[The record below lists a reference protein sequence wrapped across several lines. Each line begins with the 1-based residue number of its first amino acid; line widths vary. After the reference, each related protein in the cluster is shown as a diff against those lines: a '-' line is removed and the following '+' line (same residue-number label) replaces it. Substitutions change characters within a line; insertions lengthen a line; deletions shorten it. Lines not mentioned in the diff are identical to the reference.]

1 MKNDLL
7 AYRHIGI
14 SEKDEEKML
23 QKIGVKSLDEL
34 IDKTIPANIRL
45 KEPLA
50 LPKTMTEYEFG
61 QHIAGLA
68 AKNKLYTTYI
78 GMGWYN
84 TITPAVIQRNVF
96 ENPVWYTSYTPY
108 QTEVSQGRLEALMNF
123 QTAVCDLTGMPLANC
138 SLLDEATAAAE
149 AVTMMYALRPRDMQ
163 KSGANVVFVDEAVFP
178 QTLAVMT
185 TRAIPQGI
193 ELRIGKYHEM
203 EFTPDIFAC
212 VLQYPN
218 ATGNVEDYR
227 AFVEK
232 AHAANCKV
240 AVAADI
246 LSLALLTPPG
256 EWGADIVFGTTQRL
270 GTPMFYGGQPTLPP
284 ATSTSAICRDA
295 SSAGRKTN
303 TASCATAWRC
313 KPASSTSSVKRRLPT
328 SVPHKHCL
336 PRWLASMPYITVRK
350 ASAPLQNASTALP
363 YFWKKVSTDW
373 GTSRSM
379 HNIST
384 RSALHCPTPFRHS
397 RYVPSP

>member
-1 MKNDLL
+1 
-7 AYRHIGI
+7 
-14 SEKDEEKML
+14 
-23 QKIGVKSLDEL
+23 
-34 IDKTIPANIRL
+34 
-45 KEPLA
+45 
-50 LPKTMTEYEFG
+50 
-61 QHIAGLA
+61 
-68 AKNKLYTTYI
+68 
-78 GMGWYN
+78 
-84 TITPAVIQRNVF
+84 
-96 ENPVWYTSYTPY
+96 
-108 QTEVSQGRLEALMNF
+108 MNF

-218 ATGNVEDYR
+218 AAGNVEDYR

-270 GTPMFYGGQPTLPP
+270 GTPMFYGGPSAAYF
-284 ATSTSAICRDA
+284 ATRDEYKRNMP
-295 SSAGRKTN
+295 GRIIGWSKAN

-313 KPASSTSSVKRRLPT
+313 KPASNISSVKRRLPT
-328 SVPHKHCL
+328 SVPRRHY
-336 PRWLASMPYITVRK
+336 WLQWQDSMPYIMVRK

>member
-1 MKNDLL
+1 
-7 AYRHIGI
+7 
-14 SEKDEEKML
+14 
-23 QKIGVKSLDEL
+23 
-34 IDKTIPANIRL
+34 
-45 KEPLA
+45 
-50 LPKTMTEYEFG
+50 
-61 QHIAGLA
+61 
-68 AKNKLYTTYI
+68 
-78 GMGWYN
+78 
-84 TITPAVIQRNVF
+84 
-96 ENPVWYTSYTPY
+96 
-108 QTEVSQGRLEALMNF
+108 
-123 QTAVCDLTGMPLANC
+123 MPLANC

-218 ATGNVEDYR
+218 AAGNVEDYR

-246 LSLALLTPPG
+246 LSLALPPPG

-270 GTPMFYGGQPTLPP
+270 GTPMFYGGPSAAYFAP

-295 SSAGRKTN
+295 SSAGPKTN
-303 TASCATAWRC
+303 TENCATAWRC
-313 KPASSTSSVKRRLPT
+313 KPANSTSNARRPLPT
-328 SVPHKHCL
+328 SVPHRHCW
-336 PRWLASMPYITVRK
+336 PRWQASMPYTTGRK
-350 ASAPLQNASTALP
+350 HPHHRRTHPQHRRIP
-363 YFWKKVSTDW
+363 
-373 GTSRSM
+373 GTG
-379 HNIST
+379 NQ
-384 RSALHCPTPFRHS
+384 
-397 RYVPSP
+397 

>member
-1 MKNDLL
+1 
-7 AYRHIGI
+7 
-14 SEKDEEKML
+14 
-23 QKIGVKSLDEL
+23 
-34 IDKTIPANIRL
+34 
-45 KEPLA
+45 
-50 LPKTMTEYEFG
+50 
-61 QHIAGLA
+61 
-68 AKNKLYTTYI
+68 
-78 GMGWYN
+78 
-84 TITPAVIQRNVF
+84 
-96 ENPVWYTSYTPY
+96 
-108 QTEVSQGRLEALMNF
+108 MNF

-218 ATGNVEDYR
+218 AAGNVEDYR

-270 GTPMFYGGQPTLPP
+270 GTPMFYVGSLLCHPRRVQAQYAGTHHRLVERQIRQAVLPHGAANP
-284 ATSTSAICRDA
+284 RATYQA
-295 SSAGRKTN
+295 
-303 TASCATAWRC
+303 
-313 KPASSTSSVKRRLPT
+313 
-328 SVPHKHCL
+328 
-336 PRWLASMPYITVRK
+336 
-350 ASAPLQNASTALP
+350 
-363 YFWKKVSTDW
+363 
-373 GTSRSM
+373 
-379 HNIST
+379 
-384 RSALHCPTPFRHS
+384 
-397 RYVPSP
+397 